1 MRPRE
6 ITIYGDWPRSPDELR
21 GSWAAIRAN
30 RGGEDCRG
38 QRPVVAQTNDIAHR
52 DGGVTR

>member
-6 ITIYGDWPRSPDELR
+6 ITIYGDWPRLPNELR
-21 GSWAAIRAN
+21 GSRAAIRAN

-38 QRPVVAQTNDIAHR
+38 QRPVVAQDAIALHR